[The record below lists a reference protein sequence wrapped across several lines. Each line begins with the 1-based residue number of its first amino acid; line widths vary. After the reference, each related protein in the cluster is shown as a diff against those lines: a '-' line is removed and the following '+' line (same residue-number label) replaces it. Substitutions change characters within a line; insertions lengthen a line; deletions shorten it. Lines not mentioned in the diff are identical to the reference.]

1 DGGGPCPGSGE
12 RRGPRAADH
21 ARDDAR
27 RPRGRERPPLR
38 SRGERPGSRAG
49 GRDRTRPARAHA
61 GERGPLVLGGSRGR
75 GDALLALGEHAQRL
89 GRPLR
94 RVLSWIATFP
104 FLAAFA
110 GLLLVFDPVQRLA
123 RLFGRRPQEITAGL
137 LQASLLQALR
147 ICGTR
152 FAVERASGVRPDTAY
167 LIIANHQS
175 MFDIVIAGSLLF
187 SNYPKYVAK
196 KEL

>member
-110 GLLLVFDPVQRLA
+110 GLLLVFDPVQRIA
-123 RLFGRRPQEITAGL
+123 RLFGRRPQEITAGPLQTSLPPAPRLPRPPLPVQPASRGRPHPPHPL
-137 LQASLLQALR
+137 LPTPPR
-147 ICGTR
+147 
-152 FAVERASGVRPDTAY
+152 
-167 LIIANHQS
+167 
-175 MFDIVIAGSLLF
+175 
-187 SNYPKYVAK
+187 
-196 KEL
+196 